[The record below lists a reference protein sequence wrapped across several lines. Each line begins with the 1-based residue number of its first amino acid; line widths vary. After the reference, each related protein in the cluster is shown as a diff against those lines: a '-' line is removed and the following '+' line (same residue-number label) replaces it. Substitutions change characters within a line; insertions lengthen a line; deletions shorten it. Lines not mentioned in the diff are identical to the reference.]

1 MGGLNNKVGREFSGY
16 LIRGHSIITFALS
29 GGGVHENA
37 NVCKREG
44 DVTSMQILVYI
55 FLIEYLVH
63 KLLAIVTRLFVS
75 FIKIPVLLYK
85 ISVPKKLVRA

>member
-37 NVCKREG
+37 NVCKQGEG
-44 DVTSMQILVYI
+44 MS
-55 FLIEYLVH
+55 H
-63 KLLAIVTRLFVS
+63 
-75 FIKIPVLLYK
+75 
-85 ISVPKKLVRA
+85 